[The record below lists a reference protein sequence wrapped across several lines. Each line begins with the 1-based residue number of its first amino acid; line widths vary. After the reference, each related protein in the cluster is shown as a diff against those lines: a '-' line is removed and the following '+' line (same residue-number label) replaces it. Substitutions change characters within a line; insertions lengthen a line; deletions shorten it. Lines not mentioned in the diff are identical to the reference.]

1 VTGNGVPVR
10 RLWVLAALVFLA
22 VGVVSIGVR
31 PLQVPDEARY
41 GIIPAQMVETG
52 DWLSLRLAGFRFYEK
67 PPLVYWIT
75 ATSISAFGQNAVA
88 IRLPS
93 ALAACGAALVAAWC
107 AARITGR
114 RELGPLAFMVQ
125 ATTVMPMVLGTVTTL
140 DPWFACLVAV
150 TMGAFLGA
158 CTSEGRARI
167 LWLAAAGAA
176 AGMGFLAKGLLAF
189 AIPGAAAL
197 AFLAWERRWR
207 DMVTMPW
214 VPLCAALVAL
224 APLALAVE
232 RANPGM
238 WKYLVMKEHVRRA
251 LNPDPTQQPQPWW
264 FYAVLFPAGALMWT
278 LAWPRAAAGL
288 RALGGGG
295 GDAGG
300 GDGGAR
306 LRSGVRFM
314 LCWAFV
320 PLVALSLSSG
330 KLATYMLPMF
340 APVAVLVTVGLWH
353 WRRAH
358 SGDGGVSAAIAR
370 WVLQAAILACVIVA
384 VAGPERFGIPQPWD
398 SEGSNRLLNVP
409 WESESSKRLLNVAM
423 ALAFWVLLDFWSW
436 RAQDATTWLARTALA
451 PVPMLACIPFLYP
464 TALLDTAKHPWPF
477 LAEHRDTLRASDV
490 LIVAGG
496 SPALA
501 TSWDTGR
508 RDLVIA
514 GWADEFDNEL
524 DLPEERERRIEWK
537 AVADRVR
544 AAREAQPPR
553 TVGVVGQPVRLD
565 ELMKAA
571 GVPAPT
577 LRQDRKDLGVAVW
590 R

>member
-1 VTGNGVPVR
+1 VTGDGVPVR

-31 PLQVPDEARY
+31 PMQVPDEARY
-41 GIIPAQMVETG
+41 GIIPAQMVESG

-93 ALAACGAALVAAWC
+93 AMAACGAALVAAWC

-295 GDAGG
+295 GAGG
-300 GDGGAR
+300 GDAR
-306 LRSGVRFM
+306 VRSGVRFM

-320 PLVALSLSSG
+320 PLAALSLSSG

-353 WRRAH
+353 WRREH

-398 SEGSNRLLNVP
+398 SEGSNRLLNV
-409 WESESSKRLLNVAM
+409 AT
-423 ALAFWVLLDFWSW
+423 ALAVWVLLDFWSW

-477 LAEHRDTLRASDV
+477 LAEHRDALRASDV

-524 DLPEERERRIEWK
+524 DLAEERDRRIEWK

>member
-1 VTGNGVPVR
+1 MSPR
-10 RLWVLAALVFLA
+10 RLWALAALVFLA
-22 VGVVSIGVR
+22 VGVVTLGVR

-41 GIIPAQMVETG
+41 GIIPAQMVESG

-75 ATSISAFGQNAVA
+75 ATSISAFGQNAWA

-93 ALAACGAALVAAWC
+93 AMAACGAALVAAWC
-107 AARITGR
+107 AVRITGR

-125 ATTVMPMVLGTVTTL
+125 ATTVMPLVLGTVTTL

-158 CTSEGRARI
+158 CTSKGRTRI

-176 AGMGFLAKGLLAF
+176 AGLAFLAKGLLAF
-189 AIPGAAAL
+189 AIPGAAAI
-197 AFLAWERRWR
+197 AYLAWDRRWR
-207 DMVTMPW
+207 DMLSMPW
-214 VPLCAALVAL
+214 VPLVAAAVAL

-264 FYAVLFPAGALMWT
+264 FYAALFPAGALVWT

-288 RALGGGG
+288 RACAGRGP
-295 GDAGG
+295 GDAHAR
-300 GDGGAR
+300 GDVRDADLR

-340 APVAVLVTVGLWH
+340 APVAVLVAVGLWH
-353 WRRAH
+353 WR
-358 SGDGGVSAAIAR
+358 SSNPGTGGRSASVAR
-370 WVLQAAILACVIVA
+370 WALRLALVACVAAA
-384 VAGPERFGIPQPWD
+384 VAGPARFGLPD
-398 SEGSNRLLNVP
+398 P
-409 WESESSKRLLNVAM
+409 WESGGATRLLVIAA
-423 ALAFWVLLDFWSW
+423 ALAAWALIDAWSW
-436 RAQDATTWLARTALA
+436 STDDATRWLARTAMA
-451 PVPMLACIPFLYP
+451 PVPMIAVIPFLYP
-464 TALLDTAKHPWPF
+464 TALLDSAKHPWPF
-477 LAEHRDTLRASDV
+477 LAEHREALRASDE

-496 SPALA
+496 TPALA
-501 TSWDTGR
+501 ASWDTGR

-524 DLPEERERRIEWK
+524 DLPEERERRIDWK
-537 AVADRVR
+537 AVAGRVR

-553 TVGVVGQPVRLD
+553 TVGVLGQPARLD
-565 ELMKAA
+565 EIAKSA
-571 GVPAPT
+571 GVPAPAM
-577 LRQDRKDLGVAVW
+577 REDRKDLGVAIW

>member
-1 VTGNGVPVR
+1 MTGDGVPVR

-31 PLQVPDEARY
+31 PMQVPDEARY
-41 GIIPAQMVETG
+41 GIIPAQMVESG

-93 ALAACGAALVAAWC
+93 AMAACGAALVAAWC

-295 GDAGG
+295 GAGG
-300 GDGGAR
+300 GDAR
-306 LRSGVRFM
+306 VRSGVRFM

-320 PLVALSLSSG
+320 PLAALSLSSG

-353 WRRAH
+353 WRREH

-398 SEGSNRLLNVP
+398 SEGSNRLLNV
-409 WESESSKRLLNVAM
+409 AT
-423 ALAFWVLLDFWSW
+423 ALAVWVLLDFWSW

-477 LAEHRDTLRASDV
+477 LAEHRDALRASDV

-524 DLPEERERRIEWK
+524 DLAEERDRRIEWK

>member
-31 PLQVPDEARY
+31 PMQVPDEARY
-41 GIIPAQMVETG
+41 GIIPAQMVESG

-295 GDAGG
+295 GAGG
-300 GDGGAR
+300 GDAR
-306 LRSGVRFM
+306 VRSGVRFM

-320 PLVALSLSSG
+320 PLAALSLSSG

-353 WRRAH
+353 WRREH

-370 WVLQAAILACVIVA
+370 WVLRAAILACVIVA

-398 SEGSNRLLNVP
+398 SEGS
-409 WESESSKRLLNVAM
+409 KRLLNVAT
-423 ALAFWVLLDFWSW
+423 ALAVWVLLDFWSW

-477 LAEHRDTLRASDV
+477 LAEHRDALRASDV

-524 DLPEERERRIEWK
+524 DLAEERDRRIEWK

>member
-1 VTGNGVPVR
+1 MTGDGVPVR

-125 ATTVMPMVLGTVTTL
+125 ATTVMPLVLGTVTTL

-158 CTSEGRARI
+158 CTSEGRVRI

-295 GDAGG
+295 GAGG
-300 GDGGAR
+300 GDAR
-306 LRSGVRFM
+306 VRSGVRFM

-320 PLVALSLSSG
+320 PLAALSLSSG

-353 WRRAH
+353 WRREH

-398 SEGSNRLLNVP
+398 SEGS
-409 WESESSKRLLNVAM
+409 KRLGNVAT
-423 ALAFWVLLDFWSW
+423 ALAVWVLLDFWSW

-477 LAEHRDTLRASDV
+477 LAEHRDALRASDV

-524 DLPEERERRIEWK
+524 DLPEERDRRIEWK

>member
-1 VTGNGVPVR
+1 MSPR
-10 RLWVLAALVFLA
+10 RLWALAALVFLA
-22 VGVVSIGVR
+22 VGVVTLGVR

-41 GIIPAQMVETG
+41 GIIPAQMVESG

-75 ATSISAFGQNAVA
+75 AGSISAFGQNAAA

-93 ALAACGAALVAAWC
+93 AIAACGAALVAAWC
-107 AARITGR
+107 AVRITGR
-114 RELGPLAFMVQ
+114 REMGPLAFMVQ

-158 CTSEGRARI
+158 CTSEGRTRT

-176 AGMGFLAKGLLAF
+176 AGLAFLAKGLLAF
-189 AIPGAAAL
+189 AIPGAAAI
-197 AFLAWERRWR
+197 AYLAWERRWR
-207 DMVTMPW
+207 DMLSMPW
-214 VPLCAALVAL
+214 VPMVAALAAL

-264 FYAVLFPAGALMWT
+264 FYAALFPAGALVWT
-278 LAWPRAAAGL
+278 LAWPRAAAGM
-288 RALGGGG
+288 RACANAR
-295 GDAGG
+295 AGTG
-300 GDGGAR
+300 PREEGAR
-306 LRSGVRFM
+306 LRGGVRFM

-320 PLVALSLSSG
+320 PLAALSLSSG

-340 APVAVLVTVGLWH
+340 APVSVLVAVGLWH
-353 WRRAH
+353 WRAANP
-358 SGDGGVSAAIAR
+358 GTGGRSASVAR
-370 WVLQAAILACVIVA
+370 WALRLALLACVAVA
-384 VAGPERFGIPQPWD
+384 VAGPA
-398 SEGSNRLLNVP
+398 RLGLPDP
-409 WESESSKRLLNVAM
+409 WESGSAARLLVIAA
-423 ALAFWVLLDFWSW
+423 ALAAWALLDAWSW
-436 RAQDATTWLARTALA
+436 STDDATRWLARTALA
-451 PVPMLACIPFLYP
+451 PVPMLAVIPFLYP

-477 LAEHRDTLRASDV
+477 LAAHREALRESEV

-496 SPALA
+496 TPALA
-501 TSWDTGR
+501 ASWDTGR

-524 DLPEERERRIEWK
+524 DLPEERDRRIAWDS
-537 AVADRVR
+537 VPGRVR

-553 TVGVVGQPVRLD
+553 PVGVVAHPSQLD
-565 ELMKAA
+565 AIAKAA
-571 GVPAPT
+571 GVPAPAM
-577 LRQDRKDLGVAVW
+577 REDRKDLGVAIW

>member
-1 VTGNGVPVR
+1 M
-10 RLWVLAALVFLA
+10 
-22 VGVVSIGVR
+22 
-31 PLQVPDEARY
+31 QVPDEARY
-41 GIIPAQMVETG
+41 GIIPAQMVESG

-107 AARITGR
+107 AVRITGR
-114 RELGPLAFMVQ
+114 REMGPLAFMVQ

-158 CTSEGRARI
+158 CTSDGRTRT

-176 AGMGFLAKGLLAF
+176 AGLGFLAKGLLAF
-189 AIPGAAAL
+189 AIPGAAAI
-197 AFLAWERRWR
+197 AYLAWERRWR
-207 DMVTMPW
+207 DMLAMPW
-214 VPLCAALVAL
+214 VPLVAAITAL
-224 APLALAVE
+224 APLAIAVE

-264 FYAVLFPAGALMWT
+264 FYAALFPAGALVWT
-278 LAWPRAAAGL
+278 LAWPRAAAGV
-288 RALGGGG
+288 RACMRDGR
-295 GDAGG
+295 DAGTG
-300 GDGGAR
+300 

-314 LCWAFV
+314 LCWAVV
-320 PLVALSLSSG
+320 PLAALSLSGG

-340 APVAVLVTVGLWH
+340 APVAVLVAVGLWH
-353 WRRAH
+353 WRAANPGTGGRA
-358 SGDGGVSAAIAR
+358 AAAGR
-370 WVLQAAILACVIVA
+370 WMLRVAVVAFVAAA
-384 VAGPERFGIPQPWD
+384 VAGPARFGLP
-398 SEGSNRLLNVP
+398 EP
-409 WESESSKRLLNVAM
+409 WESGGSTRLLVIA
-423 ALAFWVLLDFWSW
+423 ATLAAWALLDARSW
-436 RAQDATTWLARTALA
+436 MTDDATRWLARTAVA
-451 PVPMLACIPFLYP
+451 PVPLLAVIPFLYP

-477 LAEHRDTLRASDV
+477 LAAHREALRASEV
-490 LIVAGG
+490 LVVTGG

-524 DLPEERERRIEWK
+524 DLPEERERRIAWD
-537 AVADRVR
+537 AVPARVR

-553 TVGVVGQPVRLD
+553 TVAVVAHPSQLD
-565 ELMKAA
+565 AIAKAA
-571 GVPAPT
+571 GVPAPAE
-577 LRQDRKDLGVAVW
+577 REDRKDLGVAIW

>member
-1 VTGNGVPVR
+1 MR

-22 VGVVSIGVR
+22 VGAVSIGVR

-75 ATSISAFGQNAVA
+75 ASSISAFGQNAVA

-93 ALAACGAALVAAWC
+93 AMAACGAALVAAWC

-295 GDAGG
+295 GAGG
-300 GDGGAR
+300 GDAR
-306 LRSGVRFM
+306 VRSGVRFM

-320 PLVALSLSSG
+320 PLAALSLSSG

-353 WRRAH
+353 WRREH

-370 WVLQAAILACVIVA
+370 WVLRAAILACVIVA

-398 SEGSNRLLNVP
+398 SEGS
-409 WESESSKRLLNVAM
+409 KRLLNVAT
-423 ALAFWVLLDFWSW
+423 ALAVWVLLDFWSW

-477 LAEHRDTLRASDV
+477 LAEHRDALRASDV

-524 DLPEERERRIEWK
+524 DLAEERDRRIEWK

>member
-1 VTGNGVPVR
+1 VTGDGVPVR

-41 GIIPAQMVETG
+41 GIIPAQMVESG

-93 ALAACGAALVAAWC
+93 AMAACGAALVAAWC

-125 ATTVMPMVLGTVTTL
+125 ATTVMPLVLGTVTTL

-207 DMVTMPW
+207 DMLSMPW

-295 GDAGG
+295 GAGG
-300 GDGGAR
+300 GDAR
-306 LRSGVRFM
+306 VRSGVRFM

-320 PLVALSLSSG
+320 PLAALSLSSG

-353 WRRAH
+353 WRRAQ

-370 WVLQAAILACVIVA
+370 WVLRAAVVACIVVA
-384 VAGPERFGIPQPWD
+384 VAGLERFGIPQPWD
-398 SEGSNRLLNVP
+398 SAGATRLL
-409 WESESSKRLLNVAM
+409 AIAA
-423 ALAFWVLLDFWSW
+423 ALAAWALLDAWSW
-436 RAQDATTWLARTALA
+436 SAQDATTWLARTALA

-477 LAEHRDTLRASDV
+477 LAEHRDALRASDV

-524 DLPEERERRIEWK
+524 DLAEERDRRIEWK

-553 TVGVVGQPVRLD
+553 TVGVVGQPARLD
-565 ELMKAA
+565 ELTKAA